1 MTPETRDVWTLYD
14 RHADAFGRA
23 RLGSTLERGWLD
35 ALCAHLSLP
44 GAAILDIGCG
54 TGEPI
59 AADLIRRGAVV
70 TGIDAAPAMIAR
82 ARSRFPEHDWRI
94 ADMRNLDLEDRFD
107 AVIAWDSF
115 FHLPRGDQ
123 PAVLARLAAHGRP
136 GAPLLFTSGPENS
149 ETVGDLF
156 GEPLFHASLD
166 PGEYQAILAAA
177 GCEVLRYVSNDPTCG
192 GHNVWL
198 ARKRKT
204 SP

>member
-1 MTPETRDVWTLYD
+1 MTIETRDVWTLYD

-23 RLGSTLERGWLD
+23 RQGSTMERGWLD
-35 ALCAHLSLP
+35 SLCAHLTLP
-44 GAAILDIGCG
+44 GAAVLDVGCG

-82 ARSRFPEHDWRI
+82 ARSRFPDHDWRI

-115 FHLPRGDQ
+115 LHLPRGDH
-123 PAVLARLAAHGRP
+123 PAALARLAAHGRP
-136 GAPLLFTSGPENS
+136 SALLLFTSGPENS
-149 ETVGDLF
+149 ESVGDLF

-177 GCEVLRYVSNDPTCG
+177 GCEVLRYVSNDQTCG
-192 GHNVWL
+192 GHIVWL
-198 ARKRKT
+198 ARKVKA